1 MSIEVKCRFGKLQ
14 LLVQLNRLYLSKK
27 PLLLGDRMM
36 KVSKRKT
43 RSDKFPL
50 TLHPTG
56 QYCKKIRGKI
66 RYFGTDKKKALEK
79 YLAQATYLH
88 GAQSLVQK
96 ISNGKMTLKQL
107 CDLYLRYQ
115 NSRVLVGDITAKH
128 YNDLTY
134 SLSRFMVFLGHG
146 CRIENISTLD
156 LQNYKRKLQSSYP
169 SIDRQNLHIGLM
181 KAMFHW
187 ARKNDVLE
195 SIPNIDAI
203 SKDRVVHKEKYT
215 FNKKQIR
222 KLLST
227 ADVKMKAMIWLGLN
241 CGFGCTDC
249 SRLKW
254 EDLDFKNNRVKLD
267 RNKTKIG
274 RNLPLWP
281 ETIKALKEI
290 PKSGSFVFITSKG
303 HPWIRTTAT
312 TNDNGEP
319 KYIYDNRITTKFSRL
334 MKKVG
339 IQAPKGTGF
348 YTLRRTA
355 ATIAARSGDP
365 FAVQRLLGHV
375 DLTMATRYVQ
385 DVSEQTDRVIENS
398 RKYVFLLMR

>member
-1 MSIEVKCRFGKLQ
+1 LASSGK
-14 LLVQLNRLYLSKK
+14 NYKNI
-27 PLLLGDRMM
+27 
-36 KVSKRKT
+36 
-43 RSDKFPL
+43 
-50 TLHPTG
+50 
-56 QYCKKIRGKI
+56 QYCKKINGKI

-107 CDLYLRYQ
+107 CDLYLHYQ

-128 YNDLTY
+128 YNDSKY
-134 SLSRFMVFLGHG
+134 SLDRLMAFLGPG

-187 ARKNDVLE
+187 ARKIDVLE

-203 SKDRVVHKEKYT
+203 SKDRVVHKDKYT

-227 ADVKMKAMIWLGLN
+227 ADVKLKAMIWLGLN

-254 EDLDFKNNRVKLD
+254 EDLDFKNNRVKLA

-290 PKSGSFVFITSKG
+290 PRSGTLVFTTSKD

-319 KYIYDNRITTKFSRL
+319 KCITDNRISTKFSRL

-339 IQAPKGTGF
+339 IKAPKGTGF

-375 DLTMATRYVQ
+375 DLTMPTRYVQ

-398 RKYVFLLMR
+398 RKHFIGKGDVA

>member
-1 MSIEVKCRFGKLQ
+1 
-14 LLVQLNRLYLSKK
+14 
-27 PLLLGDRMM
+27 M
-36 KVSKRKT
+36 KISKRKT

-66 RYFGTDKKKALEK
+66 RYFGKDKKKALEK

-88 GAQSLVQK
+88 GAQNLIQK

-128 YNDLTY
+128 YNDLNY
-134 SLSRFMVFLGHG
+134 SLGKFMSFLGQG

-169 SIDRQNLHIGLM
+169 SVDRQNLHIGLM

-249 SRLKW
+249 SRLQWK
-254 EDLDFKNNRVKLD
+254 DIDFKNNRVNLA

-281 ETIKALKEI
+281 ETIQALREI
-290 PKSGSFVFITSKG
+290 PRSGALVFTTSKDD
-303 HPWIRTTAT
+303 PWIRTTTT

-319 KYIYDNRITTKFSRL
+319 KYIIDNRISTKFSRL

-339 IQAPKGTGF
+339 IKAPKGTGF
-348 YTLRRTA
+348 YALRRTA
-355 ATIAARSGDP
+355 ATMAARSGDP

-398 RKYVFLLMR
+398 RKHFIGKEDVA

>member
-1 MSIEVKCRFGKLQ
+1 
-14 LLVQLNRLYLSKK
+14 
-27 PLLLGDRMM
+27 M
-36 KVSKRKT
+36 KVTKRKT
-43 RSDKFPL
+43 CSDKFPL

-56 QYCKKIRGKI
+56 QYCKKIKGKI
-66 RYFGTDKKKALEK
+66 RHFGTDKKKALEK

-96 ISNGKMTLKQL
+96 TSNDKMTLKQL
-107 CDLYLRYQ
+107 YDLYLHYQ
-115 NSRVLVGDITAKH
+115 NSRVLVGAITAKH
-128 YNDLTY
+128 YNDLID
-134 SLSRFMVFLGHG
+134 SLGRLIAFLGQG
-146 CRIENISTLD
+146 CRIESISTLD
-156 LQNYKRKLQSSYP
+156 LQNYKRKLQSSYA
-169 SIDRQNLHIGLM
+169 SVDRQNLHIDLM

-203 SKDRVVHKEKYT
+203 SKDRVVHKEMYT
-215 FNKKQIR
+215 FNPQQIR
-222 KLLST
+222 KLLS
-227 ADVKMKAMIWLGLN
+227 APDVKMKAMIWLGLN

-249 SRLKW
+249 GRLQWK
-254 EDLDFKNNRVKLD
+254 DLDFKNNRVKLA
-267 RNKTKIG
+267 RKKTGIC

-281 ETIKALKEI
+281 ETIQALKEV
-290 PKSGSFVFITSKG
+290 PRSGTFVFITSDG
-303 HPWIRTTAT
+303 HPWIRTTVT

-339 IQAPKGTGF
+339 IQVPKGTGF

-398 RKYVFLLMR
+398 RKHFIGKEDVA